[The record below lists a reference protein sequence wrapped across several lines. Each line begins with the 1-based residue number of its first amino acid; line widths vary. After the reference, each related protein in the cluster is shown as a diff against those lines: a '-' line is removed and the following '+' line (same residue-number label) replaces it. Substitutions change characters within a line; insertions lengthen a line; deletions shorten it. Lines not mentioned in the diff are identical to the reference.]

1 MFTTSVIALIS
12 SGILVS
18 IFVSIFIDPII
29 NFLGGSGELFFY
41 VKEYLSIIILF
52 CVCYMTGYA
61 LEIFIKIDGNPTYP
75 TYCVITGGVANIVL
89 DYIFVVL
96 FKWGI
101 KGAAIATG
109 ISQVTCTSMLLFYIL
124 FRSKKIKFINI
135 GFSISNYFK
144 NIFKFMKIGF
154 AEFLAEI
161 SMGISIFVFNLIIIK
176 NLGDD
181 GVSAFGVIGYITSF
195 ITMTMVGF
203 NQGTQPILSFNLGA
217 KDYTKIKKIV
227 KISFLILTAIQVFF
241 YILVNCLN
249 SYLITIFLN
258 DTTTIELTIKALKLY
273 SFAYIICGFNIFT
286 AGYFTAINKVKIST
300 IITLF
305 RGIIFLIFFLNILP
319 KLFGPS
325 SVWLAVPLTELCTLF
340 FSLLFLKKFN
350 LFK

>member
-1 MFTTSVIALIS
+1 MFTTSVIALVS
-12 SGILVS
+12 SGFLVS
-18 IFVSIFIDPII
+18 VIVSTFIDPII
-29 NFLGGSGELFFY
+29 IFLGGSGELFPY
-41 VKEYLSIIILF
+41 VKEYLSVVILF

-89 DYIFVVL
+89 DYIFVAL
-96 FKWGI
+96 FNWGI

-109 ISQVTCTSMLLFYIL
+109 LSQVTCSSMLLFYIL
-124 FRSKKIKFINI
+124 FRSKNIRFINI
-135 GFSISNYFK
+135 GFSITNYIK
-144 NIFKFMKIGF
+144 NLIRFMKIGF

-161 SMGISIFVFNLIIIK
+161 SMGLSIFVFNIIIIK

-181 GVSAFGVIGYITSF
+181 GVSAFGIIGYITSF

-217 KDYTKIKKIV
+217 KNFSGIKKIV
-227 KISFLILTAIQVFF
+227 KISFLILTFIQIFF
-241 YILVNCLN
+241 YIVVNYLN
-249 SYLITIFLN
+249 SSIVNIFLN
-258 DTTTIELTIKALKLY
+258 DKSTIELTTKALKLY

-305 RGIIFLIFFLNILP
+305 RGIIFLILFLNVLP
-319 KLFGPS
+319 RVFSPS
-325 SVWLAVPLTELCTLF
+325 SIWLAVPLTELCTLF

-350 LFK
+350 LFN